1 MYDNKP
7 FKLQGAIDMVI
18 CFGGKELTTP
28 VYIKMDA
35 EDQLLLSERLCR
47 QLGIITYH
55 PNVVTDF
62 LTDKLSLLSV

>member
-28 VYIKMDA
+28 VYIKMYA
-35 EDQLLLSERLCR
+35 EDQLWHFERLCR
-47 QLGIITYH
+47 QLGVGCH
-55 PNVVTDF
+55 LPPARKWPGN
-62 LTDKLSLLSV
+62 